1 MRQLCI
7 AVALLL
13 AGCGAEAG
21 QEDGEVADE
30 ATWCCEVKAAG
41 GNERFSRFCGLTET
55 DAISW
60 MRNPDEVCFDSGGHQ

>member
-1 MRQLCI
+1 MRQLCT

-13 AGCGAEAG
+13 TACGGEAG
-21 QEDGEVADE
+21 QDATEAPDE
-30 ATWCCEVKAAG
+30 ATWCCEVKAAE
-41 GNERFSRFCGLTET
+41 GNARFSRFCGLTET